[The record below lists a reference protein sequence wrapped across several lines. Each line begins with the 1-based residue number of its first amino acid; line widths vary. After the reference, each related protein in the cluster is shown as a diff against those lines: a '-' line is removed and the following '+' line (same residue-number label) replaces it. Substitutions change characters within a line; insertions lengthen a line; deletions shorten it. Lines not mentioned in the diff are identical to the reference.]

1 MSTARQ
7 IHKEAMAKVKLAN
20 EALKGNDPFAYE
32 NMLADALQLEKE
44 AAYLL
49 ANEYDSEPTRSVL
62 FRSAASI
69 ANNLGEYADAIELI
83 KTALKGNPHYEVREE
98 LLELLDEVNEK
109 VMDEYP
115 AIKQEMDSSG
125 IYPMPISDGFIITAN
140 TLILANVSD
149 GQLSQLHEPTHL
161 PILNNQMLGLLRL
174 NEYFKKSFKEYM
186 GWALAGEATV
196 QKSINSYVQSKHKLL
211 SRAIG
216 KPDTQAIWYS
226 VSFLF
231 HLYDEMTYLNADGV
245 RFYFGAY
252 EESHAAYSL
261 QTCLMMVPTRR
272 PPDDLSKHTVKL
284 EHVNVM
290 LEGEPDFIDRS
301 FPGAKRSLPPSYIA
315 VDLLKQRVNN
325 YSNSHLP
332 LLSETIGKE
341 DTKSLWYSKSFL
353 ESMLKGLAYFNANG
367 VRICLGS
374 IESEL
379 DFGRTTLIVVPTRL
393 QEDGAIHVLH
403 DEGGFVAF
411 AQTDSMRAIGAVLEC
426 EGVDIA

>member
-32 NMLADALQLEKE
+32 NMLADALLLEKE

-69 ANNLGEYADAIELI
+69 ANNLGAYADAIELI
-83 KTALKGNPHYEVREE
+83 KTALNGNPHYEVREE

-125 IYPMPISDGFIITAN
+125 IYPMAISDGFIITDN

-149 GQLSQLHEPTHL
+149 GRLSQLHEPAHL

-196 QKSINSYVQSKHKLL
+196 QKSINSYVLSKHKLL
-211 SRAIG
+211 SKAIG

-245 RFYFGAY
+245 RLYFCAY
-252 EESHAAYSL
+252 EKNHVSYSL
-261 QTCLMMVPTRR
+261 QTCLMMVPTR
-272 PPDDLSKHTVKL
+272 PEPKEQI

-290 LEGEPDFIDRS
+290 LEGEPDFVDRS

-315 VDLLKQRVNN
+315 ADLLKQRVNN

-374 IESEL
+374 IESGP

-393 QEDGAIHVLH
+393 QEDGAIHILH
-403 DEGGFVAF
+403 HEGGFVAF